1 MSQAFAHQ
9 VKAGSGQA
17 RIINIVLSIDGGSPS
32 YAHAAAARAGVINM
46 TKTLATEWA
55 PLGITVNAVAPGII
69 RTSGLDRY
77 DKAKI
82 DAAIAALPIKRS
94 GEPLEIA
101 QAVAFLVSP
110 AGGYIT
116 GTTLFVDGGKHLAR
130 PVAAPE

>member
-1 MSQAFAHQ
+1 
-9 VKAGSGQA
+9 
-17 RIINIVLSIDGGSPS
+17 
-32 YAHAAAARAGVINM
+32 M

-77 DKAKI
+77 DKPNI

-94 GEPLEIA
+94 GEPVEIA
-101 QAVAFLVSP
+101 QAVAFLASP

-116 GTTLFVDGGKHLAR
+116 GTTLFIDGGKHLAR